1 MNNSWE
7 VILEEDG
14 NGEIILPFPPELIRR
29 YNWFE
34 GDELE
39 FEIRDKHVVI
49 TNLTAKMR
57 ENENGFG

>member
-1 MNNSWE
+1 MKNSWE
-7 VILEEDG
+7 VILEEDS

-29 YNWFE
+29 YKWIE
-34 GDELE
+34 GDQLE
-39 FEIRDKHVVI
+39 FEINDKHVLI